1 MITYVNFLSKF
12 KMVLNKGSS
21 IEAPALRLL
30 NFKQAKRSMSD
41 YSIDFWIL
49 AEVTCWGPEAFRSA
63 LELNDELIVRD
74 VPASFDELMSLCIK
88 VDGQLHACQTPWN
101 DSSHEAVGQLGAGSS
116 AEHGPFR
123 APEGADRG
131 ELMQTGSSHL
141 AAAERQHRIS
151 AGELRKRSCPPV
163 RVGVLV
169 GELSHNK
176 SPPHLTL
183 PAKISVHTECHSLS
197 VLIDSRTEQNF
208 ID

>member
-131 ELMQTGSSHL
+131 EPMQTGSSHL

-183 PAKISVHTECHSLS
+183 PAKISVHTECHSFS

>member
-21 IEAPALRLL
+21 TEAAALRLL
-30 NFKQAKRSMSD
+30 NFKQGKWSMSD

-49 AEVTCWGPEAFRSA
+49 AEETGWGPEAFGSA
-63 LELNDELIVRD
+63 LLFPEELNDELIMRD
-74 VPASFDELMSLCIK
+74 
-88 VDGQLHACQTPWN
+88 
-101 DSSHEAVGQLGAGSS
+101 VGQLGEGSS

-123 APEGADRG
+123 APEGTDRG
-131 ELMQTGSSHL
+131 EPMQTGSSHL
-141 AAAERQHRIS
+141 AAAKRQHRIS

-176 SPPHLTL
+176 SPPQLTL
-183 PAKISVHTECHSLS
+183 PTKISVLTECHSLS
-197 VLIDSRTEQNF
+197 VLIDSRAEQNF